1 MKPSSQPLIFSEGIS
16 ALGRN
21 HRVLVAAAAAAVVV
35 AVVAAAVF
43 DCRVSV
49 VGFFRCLA
57 DAVEN
62 LGIVGAELVL

>member
-1 MKPSSQPLIFSEGIS
+1 MFV
-16 ALGRN
+16 AA
-21 HRVLVAAAAAAVVV
+21 AAAAAAVVV

-43 DCRVSV
+43 DCCVSV